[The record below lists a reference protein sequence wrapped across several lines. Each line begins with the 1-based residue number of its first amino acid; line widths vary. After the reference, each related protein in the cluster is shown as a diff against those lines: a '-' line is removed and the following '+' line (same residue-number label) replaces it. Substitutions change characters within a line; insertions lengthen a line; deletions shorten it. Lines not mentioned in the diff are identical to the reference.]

1 MKIKN
6 ILLASMIVGS
16 SLMAVSS
23 AYAAPVG
30 KTTPVML
37 DDDFEGGFNANF
49 ANNFSSKDVGISF
62 IDKHT
67 FTLTANFD
75 GSSSIT
81 SSYLNSKTIKDLLIT
96 SFSLVKYDPVTDAV
110 LHTYTGTNITDPLK
124 TNPTDSWELT
134 ASGLSAGSYFVEV
147 GGQVVGNGGGSY
159 ASTLNISAVPEPTT
173 YGMMA
178 AGLGLLGFV
187 ARRKKAKAA

>member
-37 DDDFEGGFNANF
+37 DDDFEGGFNAF
-49 ANNFSSKDVGISF
+49 FGSTFSSKDVGSSF

-67 FTLTANFD
+67 FTLTTNYDTSA
-75 GSSSIT
+75 SIT
-81 SSYLNSKTIKDLLIT
+81 SSYLNSTKVKDLLIT
-96 SFSLVKYDPVTDAV
+96 SFDLVQYDAASGVV
-110 LHTYTGTNITDPLK
+110 LHTFTGKNTTKLE
-124 TNPTDSWELT
+124 TNPTDTWELST
-134 ASGLSAGSYFVEV
+134 TGLSAGSYYIKV
-147 GGQVVGNGGGSY
+147 GGDVLGTGGGSY
-159 ASTLNISAVPEPTT
+159 ASELTISAVPEPTT

>member
-1 MKIKN
+1 M
-6 ILLASMIVGS
+6 
-16 SLMAVSS
+16 
-23 AYAAPVG
+23 
-30 KTTPVML
+30 
-37 DDDFEGGFNANF
+37 
-49 ANNFSSKDVGISF
+49 
-62 IDKHT
+62 
-67 FTLTANFD
+67 
-75 GSSSIT
+75 
-81 SSYLNSKTIKDLLIT
+81 
-96 SFSLVKYDPVTDAV
+96 KYDPVTDV
-110 LHTYTGTNITDPLK
+110 ILHTYKGTNITDPLK